1 MNKILRDNDWVI
13 IRPQT
18 DGPKLRF
25 DSDEVQL
32 RLKECVEVMIVE
44 ACKRI
49 EEKVPED
56 GGWFKNFSA
65 CNSDTSELIEERLD
79 FSLYVQ
85 RDETIEG
92 NLILDL
98 SMAEAEHPGAEWTVL
113 LTCGRRHQVLEFL
126 RSEECKERI
135 LKGIK
140 RLKEQSEKSLS
151 CPNTCDL
158 PI

>member
-1 MNKILRDNDWVI
+1 MKIIREGDWVI
-13 IRPQT
+13 IQPQT
-18 DGPKLRF
+18 NGPKLRF
-25 DSDEVQL
+25 DSDEAQL

-65 CNSDTSELIEERLD
+65 CNLDTSELIEERLD
-79 FSLYVQ
+79 FSLYIQ

-113 LTCGRRHQVLEFL
+113 LTCGKCHQVMEFL
-126 RSEECKERI
+126 QSETCKEQV
-135 LKGIK
+135 LKGIR
-140 RLKEQSEKSLS
+140 RLKEQSEKYEYE
-151 CPNTCDL
+151 
-158 PI
+158 

>member
-1 MNKILRDNDWVI
+1 MYPNIKRLKDKDWGI
-13 IRPQT
+13 IRPQV
-18 DGPKLRF
+18 DGPRLRF
-25 DSDEVQL
+25 DCDKAQL
-32 RLKECVEVMIVE
+32 WLQECVEVMIVE

-65 CNSDTSELIEERLD
+65 CNLDTSELIEERLD

-126 RSEECKERI
+126 QDEACKEKV
-135 LKGIK
+135 LKGIR
-140 RLKEQSEKSLS
+140 RLKEQSEKYEYK
-151 CPNTCDL
+151 
-158 PI
+158 

>member
-1 MNKILRDNDWVI
+1 MKNIREGDWVI

-18 DGPKLRF
+18 NGPKLRF
-25 DSDEVQL
+25 DSDEAQL
-32 RLKECVEVMIVE
+32 RLRECVEVMIAE
-44 ACKRI
+44 ACKRL
-49 EEKVPED
+49 EEKVSVD

-65 CNSDTSELIEERLD
+65 CNLDTGELIEERLD

-113 LTCGRRHQVLEFL
+113 LTCGRCHQVLEFL

-140 RLKEQSEKSLS
+140 RLKEQSEKYEYE
-151 CPNTCDL
+151 
-158 PI
+158 